1 MTEFPED
8 FRSIIKTAAMEHFE
22 DVAAAVDSAYQQIIE
37 LEDFAEFQEK
47 LIRHSIQEHVYDF
60 RHQTATDLKR
70 RNGDF
75 GGPAKVGTSTGA
87 ANRVAAMCFLDSYP
101 IDGRSLGSILGK
113 ELPALRDA
121 AIGRGRGAFV
131 DAAVCSAL
139 IPLVK
144 EDKEVRQCVTDKKAE
159 AIHGRARAAAE
170 HIGLE
175 ATIHGMTPISPMN
188 PSTNGHAKQT
198 ASPTQPLRGR
208 KPKAAQVAVAN

>member
-1 MTEFPED
+1 MTDIPED
-8 FRSIIKTAAMEHFE
+8 FRSIIKAATLEHFE
-22 DVAAAVDSAYQQIIE
+22 DVSAAVDSAYEQIIE
-37 LEDFAEFQEK
+37 MDDFAEFQEK
-47 LIRHSIQEHVYDF
+47 LVRHSIQEHVYDF
-60 RHQTATDLKR
+60 RHKTATDLKR

-139 IPLVK
+139 IPLVA
-144 EDKEVRQCVTDKKAE
+144 EEKEVRQCVSDKKAE
-159 AIHGRARAAAE
+159 AIHGKAKALADN
-170 HIGLE
+170 IGLE
-175 ATIHGMTPISPMN
+175 AMTKQTPILAV
-188 PSTNGHAKQT
+188 PSTNGHARGLVAKT
-198 ASPTQPLRGR
+198 TEMRGR
-208 KPKAAQVAVAN
+208 KTKAAKVAVAN